1 MIYIYGVGLF
11 FDLFG
16 PNPRKD
22 NVVRSNTG
30 GLSWGWRFSDPD
42 SLVFYGAVLFTCSCL
57 VLVVLAF
64 KEPITPT
71 QVPVADPKPVPA
83 EAAPHVCDGCV
94 GAMKAVEYLTS
105 QLRSRYDLVPSEQ
118 ALTPPEYEQAR
129 AYLASTKVDD
139 LPPGWESAIVVKKRS
154 EGGGNDLAIAIADGS
169 FRVLQAGASSE
180 GPVPGNQLRHELDSH
195 QMAAIL
201 DLGDHLILNPAAFG
215 RSRESPQWVFK
226 TGEWRII
233 KKFAIPTAPPK

>member
-1 MIYIYGVGLF
+1 MVGNF
-11 FDLFG
+11 IRG
-16 PNPRKD
+16 SSPEH
-22 NVVRSNTG
+22 
-30 GLSWGWRFSDPD
+30 RFSDRQLGL
-42 SLVFYGAVLFTCSCL
+42 SYFTFC
-57 VLVVLAF
+57 VVLGVMFAGF
-64 KEPITPT
+64 
-71 QVPVADPKPVPA
+71 VAILRLPNLNPPPATSGKAQAPASVSEADSKLAPA

-94 GAMKAVEYLTS
+94 GALKAVEYLTS

-118 ALTPPEYEQAR
+118 ALTPLEYEQAR
-129 AYLASTKVDD
+129 AYLASATVRD
-139 LPPGWESAIVVKKRS
+139 LPPGWEPAIVVKKRS

-169 FRVLQAGASSE
+169 FRALQAGASSE

-195 QMAAIL
+195 QMATLL

-233 KKFAIPTAPPK
+233 KKFAIPTQ